1 MSNLTYNCEDI
12 KQKILEGWHLIDVR
26 EPFEFNAGHVK
37 GAKNVPLANLDLLE
51 EGNNYLLYCRSGGRS
66 GAAENYLKKKNIQAL
81 NIGGLDRFL
90 GCLE

>member
-12 KQKILEGWHLIDVR
+12 KQKMQEGWHLIDVR

-37 GAKNVPLANLDLLE
+37 GAINVPLANLDTLE
-51 EGNNYLLYCRSGGRS
+51 SGNSYLLYCRSGSRS
-66 GAAENYLKKKNIQAL
+66 GAAENYLKKKDIKAI
-81 NIGGLDRFL
+81 NIGGIDRFL